1 LGGEL
6 DHSTRLSDWS
16 NVNPPVSNSVSA
28 LVNAALRPNLNDADD
43 RYGWNRADCGR

>member
-16 NVNPPVSNSVSA
+16 NVNPPVSNSVSV
-28 LVNAALRPNLNDADD
+28 VNAALRPNLNDADD
-43 RYGWNRADCGR
+43 RYGWNRADCGL